1 MTIPSVGADEQL
13 LIAIPHTATV
23 STAQGMLRGAGP
35 AALSNAT
42 LQDEHGNKL
51 SPQGTFHAAL
61 QSASAISISLG
72 QSGGVLK
79 ATVPSYV
86 GGAYGVVPA
95 SAGVHRLN
103 VREVMQKGAFV
114 RTRRRLQRMA
124 KRTITWDEFVRE
136 AEDCGVT
143 RLEAEELSAALHTAG
158 VILHFRNHPDKQ
170 VRNTIILQ
178 PDDVIDSVYES
189 FGLPGPVSSL
199 LDEEADKHKQQ
210 LQRIQGT
217 LADKRGQKAIVD
229 ANAANLTRWFNVGVL
244 ASYSG
249 MMGGMMYL
257 TYEVLQWDII
267 EPITWATGQGALI
280 VAYFWWLVTRKEME
294 FETMAATVR
303 GWQKRRQERR
313 LRDGM
318 HKEGTAGADADLLG
332 GAVASLPGMSSLASA
347 ASVDDEI
354 VALETAERT
363 LLRRTGLLHMTRFS
377 PALSGVYDTLTQP
390 AGSAVVAEA
399 ASVTSSTE
407 DDAAAAVA
415 KLLHESR

>member
-1 MTIPSVGADEQL
+1 MTLPSAGADEQL
-13 LIAIPHTATV
+13 LVAIPHTASV
-23 STAQGMLRGAGP
+23 STAQGMLRAAGP
-35 AALSNAT
+35 AALHNAT
-42 LQDEHGNKL
+42 FQDENGNAL
-51 SPQGTFHAAL
+51 PPQGTLHAAL
-61 QSASAISISLG
+61 QSASSICIALG
-72 QSGGVLK
+72 AGEAPLRAS
-79 ATVPSYV
+79 VPSYV

-103 VREVMQKGAFV
+103 VRELMQKGAFV

-124 KRTITWDEFVRE
+124 KRTISWDAFVRE
-136 AEDCGVT
+136 AEACGVT

-158 VILHFRNHPDKQ
+158 VILHFRNHPDKE
-170 VRNTIILQ
+170 VRNTVILQ

-189 FGLPGPVSSL
+189 FGLDGPVSSL
-199 LDEEADKHKQQ
+199 LDEEAAKHQQQ
-210 LQRIQGT
+210 LQRIQTT

-280 VAYFWWLVTRKEME
+280 TAYFWWLVTRKEME
-294 FETMAATVR
+294 FETMASTVR
-303 GWQKRRQERR
+303 SWQKRRQERR
-313 LRDGM
+313 MR
-318 HKEGTAGADADLLG
+318 AGAPASAAEGSSDLLG
-332 GAVASLPGMSSLASA
+332 DAVSSLPGLSSLAA
-347 ASVDDEI
+347 AGSLDDEI
-354 VALETAERT
+354 TALETAERT
-363 LLRRTGLLHMTRFS
+363 LKRRTDLLHMTRFS

-399 ASVTSSTE
+399 AAITSSQE

-415 KLLHESR
+415 KLLQESR

>member
-1 MTIPSVGADEQL
+1 MTLPSAGADEQL
-13 LIAIPHTATV
+13 LVAIPHSATV
-23 STAQGMLRGAGP
+23 STAQGMLRAAGP
-35 AALSNAT
+35 PSLANAT
-42 LQDEHGNKL
+42 LQDDSGNAL
-51 SPQGTFHAAL
+51 AAQGTLHAAL
-61 QSASAISISLG
+61 QSSTAICIDLG
-72 QSGGVLK
+72 NGEAPLK
-79 ATVPSYV
+79 AKVPSYV

-103 VREVMQKGAFV
+103 VREIMQKGAFV
-114 RTRRRLQRMA
+114 RTRRRLQRLA
-124 KRTITWDEFVRE
+124 KRTISWDDFVRE
-136 AEDCGVT
+136 AEACGVT

-158 VILHFRNHPDKQ
+158 VILHFRNHPDKE
-170 VRNTIILQ
+170 VRNTVILQ

-189 FGLPGPVSSL
+189 FGLAGPVGSL
-199 LDEEADKHKQQ
+199 LDDESQQHKQQ
-210 LQRIQGT
+210 LQRIQST
-217 LADKRGQKAIVD
+217 LADKRAQKAIVE
-229 ANAANLTRWFNVGVL
+229 ANASNLTRWFNVGVL

-249 MMGGMMYL
+249 MMGTMMYL

-280 VAYFWWLVTRKEME
+280 VAYFWWLITRKEME

-313 LRDGM
+313 LRDG
-318 HKEGTAGADADLLG
+318 KQSNDGAASNSDLIAD
-332 GAVASLPGMSSLASA
+332 AVASIPGVSSLAA
-347 ASVDDEI
+347 AGKLDEEI
-354 VALETAERT
+354 STLETAERT
-363 LLRRTGLLHMTRFS
+363 LIRRMELLRMTRFS

-415 KLLHESR
+415 KLLQETR